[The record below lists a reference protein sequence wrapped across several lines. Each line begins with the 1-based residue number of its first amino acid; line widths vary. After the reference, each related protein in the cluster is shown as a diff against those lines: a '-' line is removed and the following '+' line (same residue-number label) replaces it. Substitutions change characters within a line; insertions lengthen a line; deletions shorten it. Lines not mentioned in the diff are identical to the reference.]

1 MVNMEKMKQVMKG
14 MLKKAD
20 EFLEK
25 LEKKTKAAME
35 KMDENLEKFEEEMVE
50 KFEELER
57 KHCKCEHC
65 KCHQQD
71 ADGDKVEE
79 ENKEE

>member
-35 KMDENLEKFEEEMVE
+35 KMDENLEKFEEEITVAAE
-50 KFEELER
+50 QRVKTLLETQLRIAEDLDKIEL
-57 KHCKCEHC
+57 
-65 KCHQQD
+65 
-71 ADGDKVEE
+71 
-79 ENKEE
+79 

>member
-65 KCHQQD
+65 KCQQD